1 MLTEDEF
8 AKSAGLKVGDMAPD
22 FSLVNTDG
30 EIKVLS
36 QLYKSSPLIVNFF
49 RGSY

>member
-8 AKSAGLKVGDMAPD
+8 AKSAGLQVGEQAPD
-22 FSLVNTDG
+22 FSLFNTKG
-30 EIKVLS
+30 EFITLS
-36 QLYKSSPLIVNFF
+36 QLYKSGPLIVNFF